1 MLANVGNISYYSSNA
16 AVCWHVALEKYS
28 GNNEATFSFSSC
40 RTENQFWLVLLRVC
54 LLAFGFSSLD
64 FTSSEDSLSSR

>member
-28 GNNEATFSFSSC
+28 GNNEATFSFSAC
-40 RTENQFWLVLLRVC
+40 RTENLQKEMKFI
-54 LLAFGFSSLD
+54 
-64 FTSSEDSLSSR
+64 DSRKLTYTAMKLY